1 MSGINTSEVTKV
13 PETIRAV
20 SGLAG
25 ADNRELDP
33 KAVPFTPGQI
43 VQQKSPSETCAREPS
58 VKVAPEKDTNIPI
71 GGDLIDSKDR
81 KLMGGNTISGKGLI
95 ANESKFTNKK
105 SKTAPR

>member
-1 MSGINTSEVTKV
+1 MNGNNASGITQV

-58 VKVAPEKDTNIPI
+58 VKVAPEKDTNITVSYARGHFNLCGFLGLVVLLPYHLL
-71 GGDLIDSKDR
+71 GNLSFDNPTKRR
-81 KLMGGNTISGKGLI
+81 K
-95 ANESKFTNKK
+95 
-105 SKTAPR
+105 